1 MPWPLTSVDS
11 YNNSQKP
18 RGDVDTHKILWESS
32 KIDKRGKT
40 IENIIKIEN
49 LYLFN
54 NKSHTYLHPAM
65 GTYLNIVL
73 TLNDPALV
81 LEYDWHIWDN
91 IYGIDHF
98 PIIIKNIRH
107 PNSCWN
113 LKKTV

>member
-11 YNNSQKP
+11 YNNFQNH
-18 RGDVDTHKILWESS
+18 THKILWESS
-32 KIDKRGKT
+32 RINKRAKT
-40 IENIIKIEN
+40 IENIIKKIEN

-81 LEYDWHIWDN
+81 LEYDWNIWDN

-98 PIIIKNIRH
+98 PIIIKSIKQEH
-107 PNSCWN
+107 QTP
-113 LKKTV
+113 